1 MWNMNDK
8 VTETFLANMA
18 DELLYDKLTENKVW
32 YNDAKIDLALS
43 TSPDSIQQATQNI
56 MHVTEFRIFNLA
68 GSGDFANKLIQYS
81 TSKFATSGLKVL
93 AIDGWK

>member
-1 MWNMNDK
+1 MRFMNDK
-8 VTETFLANMA
+8 ASMTFLQGLA

-32 YNDAKIDLALS
+32 YNDAKIDFSLN

-56 MHVTEFRIFNLA
+56 GQVTEFRVFNLA
-68 GSGDFANKLIQYS
+68 GTGDFANKLIQFS

-93 AIDGWK
+93 AFDGWK